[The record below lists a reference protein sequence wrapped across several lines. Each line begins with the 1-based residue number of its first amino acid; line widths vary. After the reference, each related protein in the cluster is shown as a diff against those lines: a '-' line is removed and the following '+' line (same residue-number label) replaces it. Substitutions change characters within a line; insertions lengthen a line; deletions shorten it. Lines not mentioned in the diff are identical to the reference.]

1 MAWIKTLGFHDP
13 ELTPELAAAYQQVH
27 SLMPPEYAMSGTH
40 DVPGIIKVHS
50 LDPEGLRKIF
60 LAGLHLVNG
69 PSPLSRREREMI
81 NTVVSAA
88 NRCFY

>member
-1 MAWIKTLGFHDP
+1 MAWIKTVGFRDP
-13 ELTPELAAAYQQVH
+13 ELTPELARVYQQVNP
-27 SLMPPEYAMSGTH
+27 LMPAEYAMNGT
-40 DVPGIIKVHS
+40 DDAPGIIKAHS
-50 LDPEGLRKIF
+50 LDPAGLEKIF
-60 LAGLHLVNG
+60 RAGLHLVNG